1 MCRFV
6 TATLPV
12 DADHAAL
19 EAIAQRHGRR
29 LMPISN
35 PSIDRQIGP
44 ELRHYLTTP
53 GHCDCD
59 VPLGRRPHERAKDP
73 DEAAQR
79 LRRKGWSAAKIE
91 RALAQQQDRR
101 AQRVV
106 ESTAPWLAFI
116 RDMLTQTK
124 NTRLGLLLHYYSGAL
139 DADIVLSARESVP
152 LPLLSEA
159 LLEGLRQD
167 VLYEFR
173 R

>member
-6 TATLPV
+6 TATLPA

-19 EAIAQRHGRR
+19 AAIAQRHGRR
-29 LMPISN
+29 LLPISN

-44 ELRHYLTTP
+44 GLRHYLTTP

-59 VPLGRRPHERAKDP
+59 VLIGRRLRERAKDT
-73 DEAAQR
+73 DAAIQR
-79 LRRKGWSAAKIE
+79 LRRKGWSEAKIE
-91 RALAQQQDRR
+91 RALAQQQGKR

-106 ESTAPWLAFI
+106 ESTAPWLAFT
-116 RDMLTQTK
+116 RDMLSQTK
-124 NTRLGLLLHYYSGAL
+124 NTQMGLLMHHYSGAL
-139 DADIVLSARESVP
+139 DADIVLSARESLP
-152 LPLLSEA
+152 LPMLSEE
-159 LLEGLRQD
+159 LLEGLCED